1 MEDEIFYKFIINQ
14 YIDLFNKSI
23 YDKKKDICNKNELL
37 FMKIN
42 QDIQF
47 FQNFNVDSKSAL
59 KSKTKSDLNN
69 IIKNEKILNL
79 ISGFVNESKILI
91 EIKNALIEFEEK
103 INEKILIKR
112 KKII

>member
-1 MEDEIFYKFIINQ
+1 MIKKNIF
-14 YIDLFNKSI
+14 D
-23 YDKKKDICNKNELL
+23 KNELL

-47 FQNFNVDSKSAL
+47 FQNFNVDNKSDL
-59 KSKTKSDLNN
+59 KSETKSDLNN